1 MITDPKRVNPS
12 PAAVSFQGFEKAVI
26 MHFYKF
32 HIGDYMSHTRHLSH
46 YEDLAYR
53 RLLDF
58 YYLHEQPIK
67 HRDAARH
74 IGMRDHE
81 EDVLTV
87 LNEFFLSTENGF
99 INTYAD
105 KQIADFHKH
114 QAVSAF
120 GAFIRDNPS
129 LKDKVKKEDFISHY
143 LAKSID
149 VYIGTL
155 RVNDVPI
162 VDTSSI
168 HDAPLTNNHKPITNN
183 QIKEKATSVAFV
195 LPDWVPKET
204 WEQFLEMRKRIK
216 KPPTDYAIKL
226 LIDKLSRFRSN
237 GQDIKLVLEKSITSG
252 WQDVFE
258 IKGNPAD
265 NIRTTVPPSNEPDPA
280 LTKII
285 EDAKK
290 ATPMP
295 DHIRQAM
302 AQLRSKS

>member
-1 MITDPKRVNPS
+1 MITAPKRVNPS

-183 QIKEKATSVAFV
+183 QVKENKRGSRLSQDFIFPSDWLVFCKQERPDLQPVQTFEKFKDYWIAQAGQKGVKLDWFATWRN
-195 LPDWVPKET
+195 WVRNTNAPK
-204 WEQFLEMRKRIK
+204 
-216 KPPTDYAIKL
+216 
-226 LIDKLSRFRSN
+226 
-237 GQDIKLVLEKSITSG
+237 V
-252 WQDVFE
+252 
-258 IKGNPAD
+258 NPAD